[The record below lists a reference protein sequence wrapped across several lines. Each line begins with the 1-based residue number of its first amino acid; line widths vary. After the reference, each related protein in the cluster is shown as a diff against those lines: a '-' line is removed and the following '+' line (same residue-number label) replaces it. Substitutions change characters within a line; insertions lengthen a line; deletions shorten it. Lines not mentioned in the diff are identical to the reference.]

1 MTYYNQTDNI
11 LYENGESLPKNL
23 DGTIQGN
30 WVELI
35 TQEEINQ
42 AKTEIEARKQAE
54 LANQPNWQGF
64 LDLIRGET
72 LEILDELAQDSPS
85 LQSYLFSAFDQ
96 TNPEKILKFWNKA
109 VEKSPRFR
117 NALEVEYEPGLT
129 RADWFRQEAP
139 KYNIPATLNADLTLS
154 PI

>member
-1 MTYYNQTDNI
+1 MPYKST
-11 LYENGESLPKNL
+11 
-23 DGTIQGN
+23 DGTRWIAGTPTDLTGWEYTDEPPN
-30 WVELI
+30 L
-35 TQEEINQ
+35 EEPI
-42 AKTEIEARKQAE
+42 
-54 LANQPNWQGF
+54 QPNWQGF
-64 LDLIRGET
+64 LDLIRDET
-72 LEILDELAQDSPS
+72 IAILDELAQDSPS

-109 VEKSPRFR
+109 VEKSPKFR